1 MKLNVTRKS
10 TRGLVLG
17 MLALMVALLL
27 VPTTALAKS
36 QKEYYTVSVA
46 KGYLALR
53 TAPAYDERNEIG
65 ELYTGDTV
73 RVKVENKTSG
83 TYWWVYSPKYGRSG
97 YVNRNYLVYAGA
109 TTGKTYTVTVSK
121 GYLALRTAPAYDER
135 NEIGA
140 LYTGDTVKFIESYN
154 GTYWWVYSPKYGTC
168 GYVNKNYLTSSY
180 VDNYG
185 SYTVRVNKGY
195 LALRTAPAYDE
206 RNEIGE
212 LYTGDTVVVK
222 DKSNGTYW
230 WVYSPKYNRNGYV
243 NKNYLVK

>member
-73 RVKVENKTSG
+73 
-83 TYWWVYSPKYGRSG
+83 
-97 YVNRNYLVYAGA
+97 
-109 TTGKTYTVTVSK
+109 
-121 GYLALRTAPAYDER
+121 
-135 NEIGA
+135 
-140 LYTGDTVKFIESYN
+140 
-154 GTYWWVYSPKYGTC
+154 
-168 GYVNKNYLTSSY
+168 
-180 VDNYG
+180 
-185 SYTVRVNKGY
+185 
-195 LALRTAPAYDE
+195 
-206 RNEIGE
+206 
-212 LYTGDTVVVK
+212 VVK